1 MFMLNMLVMLLYDV
15 GYDNVNKSDDDDDDL
30 QYVS

>member
-1 MFMLNMLVMLLYDV
+1 MVNMLVMMIYDD
-15 GYDNVNKSDDDDDDL
+15 GYDNVNESDDDDDDDL